1 MAIVC
6 SDCLLSLE
14 CSTRILG
21 LTVRPEHYRCGFS
34 QSCKVDQESTE
45 NGGKKQSSVYLFLYH
60 HLVIPVPARGNVF
73 TKRGK
78 PFTRPW

>member
-21 LTVRPEHYRCGFS
+21 LTVRTEHYRCGFS

-45 NGGKKQSSVYLFLYH
+45 NGGKKQSSVYQFLYH
-60 HLVIPVPARGNVF
+60 ALVILVPARGNVF
-73 TKRGK
+73 TKA
-78 PFTRPW
+78 W